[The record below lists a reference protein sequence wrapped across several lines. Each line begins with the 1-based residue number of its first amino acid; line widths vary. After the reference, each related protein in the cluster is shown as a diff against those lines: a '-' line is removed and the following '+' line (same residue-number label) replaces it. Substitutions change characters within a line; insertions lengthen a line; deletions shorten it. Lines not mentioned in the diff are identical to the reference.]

1 MCECPRADIFHRRHH
16 RALCQSA
23 SAGVNANAPA
33 FPEIRVPSSG
43 DISLLRREVDLDLAH
58 SGVWSREILF
68 VKKIKIF
75 QLEIRSNMDQ
85 SPQIISSEVSVAAAG
100 D

>member
-1 MCECPRADIFHRRHH
+1 MCECPRVDIFHRRHH
-16 RALCQSA
+16 RALCQPA
-23 SAGVNANAPA
+23 SAGVNAKPPA
-33 FPEIRVPSSG
+33 FSEIRVPSSG
-43 DISLLRREVDLDLAH
+43 EMSLLRRAVNLDLAH

-68 VKKIKIF
+68 FKKKYI
-75 QLEIRSNMDQ
+75 LYSCW